1 MPNELDPIVGQ
12 WYLHRDKGE
21 MFRVVAADA
30 AAGFVEI
37 QYFDADVEELEMDAW
52 REMDIETAAEPED
65 WTGPFDEIEPDE
77 LGLTDT
83 SMSPQDW
90 RSSLESVRTAEES
103 WEDTRA
109 ADEIEEEEE
118 GRPLE
123 VYAEEEQEAIQSRAH

>member
-30 AAGFVEI
+30 AGGYVEI
-37 QYFDADVEELEMDAW
+37 QYFDGDLEELEVDAW

-65 WTGPFDEIEPDE
+65 WTGPFDEVEPAE
-77 LGLTDT
+77 LGFTDT

-90 RSSLESVRTAEES
+90 RSSLESLHAAEES
-103 WEDTRA
+103 SQDTRA
-109 ADEIEEEEE
+109 ADEIEDEEE
-118 GRPLE
+118 GRPPE
-123 VYAEEEQEAIQSRAH
+123 RYVEEEQEAIQDRAH